1 MKLRFLICLLLIG
14 FTSCS
19 DSSEQLTSLYQAQ
32 SADLERIANQLINE
46 KHVRGLT
53 LGNPCEMINGWRRCQ
68 PSAPWENWDIQK
80 KRKVYQPSLSAV
92 LAHEKISLATYAGY
106 SNFLKMNSLTS
117 IDRAAECDECV
128 TFEKDLHGLFYTRT
142 TTFQLRQDHEYLSV
156 KKLDAH
162 WYVYTRDWN

>member
-1 MKLRFLICLLLIG
+1 MQLRIRIGLFLIG
-14 FTSCS
+14 VASCTN
-19 DSSEQLTSLYQAQ
+19 SSEQLTNLQQSQAV
-32 SADLERIANQLINE
+32 DLERIANQLINE
-46 KHVRGLT
+46 KNFRGLT

-80 KRKVYQPSLSAV
+80 KHKIFLPSLTAV

-106 SNFLKMNSLTS
+106 VNFLKMHSLTS
-117 IDRAAECDECV
+117 IDRAAECVDCV

-142 TTFQLRQDHEYLSV
+142 TTFQLHQDHDYLSV